1 LRKPHF
7 LARRFFAVTFTET
20 SWKPIASRRNAIFPC
35 LHILIYCYKIMSK
48 LVNLGANGCDPFP
61 AFASLWSIY
70 SKKGMKTIF
79 VSLGASKSCL
89 ADLEI
94 AESLSCPL
102 HIVPLNANAKAGW
115 EETINILV
123 AREANPSQ
131 SEFSKGAHDKWVI
144 SKNIRL
150 YDTIPWWTSG
160 NIELDNSLYSTQSF
174 LDWVKVACLNTKLE
188 NDVRI
193 DILKLDLPGGLECS
207 VLGAMLNAGIRPG
220 CILVN
225 WEHMP
230 DEHTP
235 TTLAAGHLQSCGYQ
249 LVSKLGKKFFYYFVD
264 QDMYMTC
271 SWEDTVIPNP
281 MVKEILLA
289 YTKSKAVTTGL
300 NATNKSFAKEENS
313 IVSEEK
319 KEISEEEVKELSLR

>member
-1 LRKPHF
+1 
-7 LARRFFAVTFTET
+7 
-20 SWKPIASRRNAIFPC
+20 
-35 LHILIYCYKIMSK
+35 MSK
-48 LVNLGANGCDPFP
+48 LVNIGANGCDPFP

-70 SKKGMKTIF
+70 AKKGMKTIF

-102 HIVPLNANAKAGW
+102 HIVPLTLKAKANW
-115 EETINILV
+115 EETMEVLA
-123 AREANPSQ
+123 AREHRPSHG
-131 SEFSKGAHDKWVI
+131 EFSKGAQDKWVI

-150 YDTIPWWTSG
+150 YDNMPWWTNG
-160 NIELDNSLYSTQSF
+160 TLALDNSLYPTQAF
-174 LDWVKVACLNTKLE
+174 LDWANTACLNTKVE

-193 DILKLDLPGGLECS
+193 DILKLDLSGGLECS

-220 CILVN
+220 CIFVN
-225 WEHMP
+225 WEYMP

-249 LVSKLGKKFFYYFVD
+249 LVSKLDKKFFYYFVD

-271 SWEDTVIPNP
+271 SWEDTMTPNP

-289 YTKSKAVTTGL
+289 YTKSKVATASL
-300 NATNKSFAKEENS
+300 NATNKSFAKEENNS
-313 IVSEEK
+313 VL
-319 KEISEEEVKELSLR
+319 SEEEVKELSLR

>member
-1 LRKPHF
+1 
-7 LARRFFAVTFTET
+7 
-20 SWKPIASRRNAIFPC
+20 
-35 LHILIYCYKIMSK
+35 MSK
-48 LVNLGANGCDPFP
+48 LVHLGKEGSDPFP

-70 SKKGMKTIF
+70 AKKGMKTIF
-79 VSLGASKSCL
+79 VSLGASKSSL

-102 HIVPLNANAKAGW
+102 HIVPLSAKAKADW
-115 EETINILV
+115 EETIDILV
-123 AREANPSQ
+123 AREGNPSQ
-131 SEFSKGAHDKWVI
+131 SEFSRGAQDKWVI
-144 SKNIRL
+144 SKNVRL
-150 YDTIPWWTSG
+150 YDTMPWWTSG
-160 NIELDNSLYSTQSF
+160 NIELDNSLYSTKSF
-174 LDWVKVACLNTKLE
+174 LDWVKTACLNTKVE

-225 WEHMP
+225 WEYMP

-249 LVSKLGKKFFYYFVD
+249 LVSKLDKKFFYYFVD

-271 SWEDTVIPNP
+271 SWEDTATPNP
-281 MVKEILLA
+281 MIKEILVA
-289 YTKSKAVTTGL
+289 YSKSKATTAGL
-300 NATNKSFAKEENS
+300 NGTNKSFAKEEKNS
-313 IVSEEK
+313 VL
-319 KEISEEEVKELSLR
+319 SEEEVKELSLR